1 MSAEVAEVTLYHAY
15 CAECSAGSESDENED
30 IALEWA
36 ANHDAENHEAYTDE
50 DAADDASEHD
60 REARLGY

>member
-30 IALEWA
+30 AALEWA
-36 ANHDAENHEAYTDE
+36 ANHDAECHEPDDGSDEAYE
-50 DAADDASEHD
+50 AWKESRYDD
-60 REARLGY
+60 